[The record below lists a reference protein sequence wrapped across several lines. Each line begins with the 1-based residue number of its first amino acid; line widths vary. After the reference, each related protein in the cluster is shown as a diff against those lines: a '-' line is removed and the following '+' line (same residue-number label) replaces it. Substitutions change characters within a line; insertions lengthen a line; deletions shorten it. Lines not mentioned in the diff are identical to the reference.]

1 MSKRVDE
8 VRGIRRRDEVL
19 REEEAREARIQNTV
33 IVALLVLTAIYF
45 CWLGWMKAR
54 QPVVE
59 RAAYLEGRY
68 GLDHDTAISQPHR
81 GARRIAE
88 TPEAKDPPH
97 GAVRKG

>member
-1 MSKRVDE
+1 MSKTEE
-8 VRGIRRRDEVL
+8 VRKMRL
-19 REEEAREARIQNTV
+19 REERVYNTAIIV
-33 IVALLVLTAIYF
+33 IMALTAIYF

>member
-8 VRGIRRRDEVL
+8 VRGMRRRDEIL
-19 REEEAREARIQNTV
+19 REEEARAARIQNTV
-33 IVALLVLTAIYF
+33 IVALLVLTALYC

-68 GLDHDTAISQPHR
+68 GLDHATAMVYAVKE
-81 GARRIAE
+81 ARNE
-88 TPEAKDPPH
+88 T
-97 GAVRKG
+97 VN

>member
-1 MSKRVDE
+1 MSKTEE
-8 VRGIRRRDEVL
+8 VRKMRRR
-19 REEEAREARIQNTV
+19 EERVYNTAIIV
-33 IVALLVLTAIYF
+33 ILALTALYF

-54 QPVVE
+54 QPDLE

-88 TPEAKDPPH
+88 TQEAKDPPH

>member
-1 MSKRVDE
+1 MSKTEEGRKM
-8 VRGIRRRDEVL
+8 RRR
-19 REEEAREARIQNTV
+19 EERVYNTAIIV
-33 IVALLVLTAIYF
+33 ILALTALYF

-54 QPVVE
+54 QPDLE

-81 GARRIAE
+81 GARRVAE
-88 TPEAKDPPH
+88 TPEEKDPPH

>member
-1 MSKRVDE
+1 MTDYRKGFIKELSQMAYRS
-8 VRGIRRRDEVL
+8 
-19 REEEAREARIQNTV
+19 N
-33 IVALLVLTAIYF
+33 IV
-45 CWLGWMKAR
+45 
-54 QPVVE
+54 
-59 RAAYLEGRY
+59 EGRY